1 MKDFNEQKRY
11 ERAKNRVEDLKK
23 FYNNLIS
30 YIVII
35 SFLAGINYYQNEW
48 RSAWFLWAA
57 FGWGIGIIFH
67 AIKAYRVNPMFNK
80 DWEEQKIR
88 KYMEE
93 EQDNNKQL
101 WE

>member
-1 MKDFNEQKRY
+1 MNDFNEQKRY
-11 ERAKNRVEDLKK
+11 EYAKNRVEDLKK

-48 RSAWFLWAA
+48 RYAWFLWVT

-67 AIKAYRVNPMFNK
+67 AIKAYRINPVFNK
-80 DWEEQKIR
+80 EWEERKIR